1 MVTSKERIFVVENDP
16 DISDLISRQTL
27 QPLGYQVT
35 VIETCSAAL
44 KQSIQ
49 TPPDLLIVNLNL
61 SGLTAKDLL
70 VALSSQRGK
79 GTPCCN
85 RQQGTGE

>member
-16 DISDLISRQTL
+16 DISDLISRQIL

-44 KQSIQ
+44 QQSIQ